1 MLRNALTGSVIF
13 GLSAAAAGYVW
24 AAFEFPFVIVVPAAV
39 GSYFVSRAFGRNK
52 ALVAGVVGGVA
63 FTVAFLFAVFLAL
76 TDGSPFAL
84 SAWASATL
92 AAALAGAAMGA
103 VLHGVRGS
111 VVMAAFS
118 ASGMLGATIVMGLVR
133 TLAPPSVD
141 VAGPAQHLYVAVA
154 LGLVGAVVGAALG
167 TGAAWLAGSKDEVAD
182 TRSLGGHMP
191 HGA

>member
-1 MLRNALTGSVIF
+1 MLRNALTGSVVF

-24 AAFEFPFVIVVPAAV
+24 TAFEFPFVIVIPAIV
-39 GSYFVSRAFGRNK
+39 GSYFVTRAFGRRK
-52 ALVAGVVGGVA
+52 ALIAGAVGGVA

-76 TDGSPFAL
+76 TDGSPVAL

-103 VLHGVRGS
+103 VLRGVRGS

-118 ASGMLGATIVMGLVR
+118 ASGMLGATLVMGLVR
-133 TLAPPSVD
+133 ALAPASVD
-141 VAGPAQHLYVAVA
+141 VAGPAQYLYVAVA

-167 TGAAWLAGSKDEVAD
+167 AGAAWLAGQRGEPAD
-182 TRSLGGHMP
+182 TGRIGGHMP